1 MSAPNKLKAPA
12 VRKIEQAWIAGS
24 SVYDLAA
31 EHDVS
36 HTAILYHVEGV
47 ERQKAPRMGRPRSF
61 NHEAAADMARQGFT
75 YDRIAERFGVSK
87 SAISQALA
95 RMEWKAAA

>member
-1 MSAPNKLKAPA
+1 MTAPNKLKAPA
-12 VRKIEQAWIAGS
+12 VKKIERDWAGGA

-47 ERQKAPRMGRPRSF
+47 ERQTAPRMGRPRSF
-61 NHEAAADMARQGFT
+61 DHARALKLLRGGMKGIEVAHRMGVTPARISQLARAAA
-75 YDRIAERFGVSK
+75 
-87 SAISQALA
+87 
-95 RMEWKAAA
+95 

>member
-12 VRKIEQAWIAGS
+12 VRKIEQAWIAGAS
-24 SVYDLAA
+24 ARDLAA

-36 HTAILYHVEGV
+36 HAAILYQVEGV
-47 ERQKAPRMGRPRSF
+47 ERQKSPRMGRPRSF
-61 NHEAAADMARQGFT
+61 SHERAAALVRQGFT
-75 YDRIAERFGVSK
+75 YAELAARFGVSK

>member
-12 VRKIEQAWIAGS
+12 VRKVKQGWADGAS
-24 SVYDLAA
+24 ARDLAA

-36 HTAILYHVEGV
+36 HAAILYQVEGV

-61 NHEAAADMARQGFT
+61 NHERAAALVRQGFT
-75 YDRIAERFGVSK
+75 YGEVAQRMGVSK